1 MPPVAGALPA
11 TMTITK
17 EAVLKALSYVE
28 EPDLGQDL
36 VTLNMIENVTI
47 EGLTV
52 AFTVVLTT
60 PACPLK
66 DLIRTACERAMHE
79 GVYSYRRILA
89 LTERLMTPGSICW
102 LVALVVSVQSQHSII
117 NKSPERAETF
127 TNPSSAA
134 SLLLPER

>member
-1 MPPVAGALPA
+1 
-11 TMTITK
+11 MTITK

-36 VTLNMIENVTI
+36 VTLNMIENIEI

-66 DLIRTACERAMHE
+66 QLIHDACERAIHTMADSA
-79 GVYSYRRILA
+79 GARKPMLISF
-89 LTERLMTPGSICW
+89 TPYFSMG
-102 LVALVVSVQSQHSII
+102 
-117 NKSPERAETF
+117 
-127 TNPSSAA
+127 
-134 SLLLPER
+134 